1 MGALS
6 TSSNYPLGAANDGIV
21 LLFLLLYEV
30 TGDWLLG
37 WLLLALGY
45 LAGGGGRPLL
55 IGGGGITPL
64 PLLVVRRFVGG

>member
-21 LLFLLLYEV
+21 PLFLLLYDSEV
-30 TGDWLLG
+30 SDYLG
-37 WLLLALGY
+37 YYLLL
-45 LAGGGGRPLL
+45 GGRPLL

-64 PLLVVRRFVGG
+64 PLLVIRRFG